1 MGDIIQTILAIC
13 GGISI
18 VGGAGAVV
26 YKIIRPAAAVT
37 KRVSTLETKA
47 DNDYHALLELAEADR
62 AICRALLALLDH
74 AVTGNGIDNLKRC
87 RSDLQQY
94 LIDK

>member
-1 MGDIIQTILAIC
+1 MEFMQTILAIC

-18 VGGAGAVV
+18 VGGAGAVI
-26 YKIIRPAAAVT
+26 YKVIRPAADVN
-37 KRVSTLETKA
+37 KRVRILEQKA
-47 DNDYHALLELAEADR
+47 DNDYRHLNELGEADR

-87 RSDLQQY
+87 RTDLQQY